1 MEHDPPLGGAG
12 APKPPL
18 ATLCAAFDHAVATSP
33 HKVALRHFG
42 VALTYRELGRA
53 VTALAKRL
61 ASIVAPGEVMA
72 LVLPNSIEF
81 PIAYFATL
89 KALATPALFN
99 PLYPAVQLSPLL
111 REANARAVLCA
122 SATKDMVAGLARDL
136 SIPGVVCLGQD
147 ITVGQL
153 VAEAQTPFGLRT
165 ATPEDPGALCF
176 RGGPPGLPKAVGPT
190 HGPLGAA
197 LRGLESRWPTHGDRA
212 S

>member
-1 MEHDPPLGGAG
+1 MMEHDPSLDGAG
-12 APKPPL
+12 ARKPPL

-89 KALATPALFN
+89 
-99 PLYPAVQLSPLL
+99 
-111 REANARAVLCA
+111 
-122 SATKDMVAGLARDL
+122 
-136 SIPGVVCLGQD
+136 
-147 ITVGQL
+147 
-153 VAEAQTPFGLRT
+153 
-165 ATPEDPGALCF
+165 
-176 RGGPPGLPKAVGPT
+176 
-190 HGPLGAA
+190 
-197 LRGLESRWPTHGDRA
+197 
-212 S
+212 